1 MEGRED
7 DPRLTVRDRIL
18 VHLSENMGRQTEY
31 EAPAAATQIG
41 VADAVDVDRKHVP
54 EYVRPLIAE
63 DLVQERSARV
73 RGRRQRVKTYGLTAR
88 GRAEAAR
95 LRGELLSRIVQAETP
110 DGGLRAMPLREVVR
124 EYAKGAALL
133 DLLRDAK
140 VRGRVRPTGGE
151 AAVDL
156 GVTKGFVERLAG
168 MPGVVHFVARRP
180 EMEAVTSESD
190 RPRIFIVRGV
200 AGIGKSS
207 FGAKACEILRGTR
220 NLFWHRV
227 RPWDTFASILA
238 SQADFLALL
247 GRPGLRSVLSRG
259 QTARAAEVLA
269 HDLPGTR
276 AFLVFDDA
284 HEVSVEAAQAFVCLK
299 EALTEAGDV
308 RLLFLTRKSLSFYD
322 RRDVLLTSLVR
333 EMDLP
338 GLTSDEARELIVSK
352 GLAPNLINIA
362 RKLGGNPLS
371 LELMGAA
378 SKRGSLSAALGDVH
392 RFIEE
397 EVYSGL
403 SDAERQMMKLASL
416 YRIPVPQ
423 RSFFPDSL
431 SHDVLVSLMDRSLVR
446 SVGSDRYEV
455 HDTIRDFFQTRM
467 APSERNVFVGFA
479 TDHLRELGSQAQE
492 AGDFARCVDA
502 LSNALE
508 LLEPDE
514 RRAEFLEA
522 LGIAADKLGDL
533 PETLAAYRE
542 ALALTRDTVWT
553 ARLHRRMASALLFR
567 GDDDAAS
574 SEIQAGLS
582 ALGERE
588 DIERARI
595 DLLRGELAGDRAE
608 LSWQHEE
615 AMAAFRGALEA
626 FRRTGDIRGEAEA
639 LGGLA
644 FTELHAPGG
653 NLAEGRRCLERSLEL
668 SLSLA
673 DTEAIATARNQLA
686 HFYMFHVPDV
696 DEAMEQLTSI
706 EASPAILNWRTKSDT
721 SWWKG
726 ALNLE
731 IRADFPAAEANFQ
744 DVASISRKT
753 YDQERL
759 YVAGFQLAVLAYYRG
774 EIPEA
779 RRTLEELWKES
790 RSRGWFLFHY
800 GIRAMWTAAECAL
813 LTGNLPAFREVVAG
827 LDEPALLERLN
838 DRVVVVPILRGLD
851 CLLRRDE
858 AGFHAALA
866 EALVA
871 ANRGLQVQEAPI
883 AYQSFLAPF
892 FYGIGLRALGQ
903 LAEAAPHL
911 ARAYEI
917 LRKFGLK
924 ARHDVLS
931 READRFTEVLSQART
946 EM

>member
-7 DPRLTVRDRIL
+7 YPRLTVRDRIL
-18 VHLSENMGRQTEY
+18 VHLSEYTGRQTDY

-95 LRGELLSRIVQAETP
+95 LRGELLSRIVQAEAP
-110 DGGLRAMPLREVVR
+110 GGGLRAMPLRDVVR

-151 AAVDL
+151 AVVNL
-156 GVTKGFVERLAG
+156 GVAKGFVERLAG
-168 MPGVVHFVARRP
+168 MPGVVNFVGRRS
-180 EMEAVTSESD
+180 ELEAVTIESD

-227 RPWDTFASILA
+227 RPWDTFSSILA
-238 SQADFLALL
+238 SQADFLAVL

-338 GLTSDEARELIVSK
+338 GLTSDEARELIASK

-371 LELMGAA
+371 LELMGTA
-378 SKRGSLSAALGDVH
+378 SKGGSLSAALGDVH

-397 EVYSGL
+397 EVYAGL
-403 SDAERQMMKLASL
+403 SDAERQMLKIASL

-423 RSFFPDSL
+423 RAFFPDSL
-431 SHDVLVSLMDRSLVR
+431 AHDVLVSLMNRSLVR
-446 SVGSDRYEV
+446 AVGSDRYEV
-455 HDTIRDFFQTRM
+455 HDTIRDFFQMKM
-467 APSERNVFVGFA
+467 ASSERNVFVGFA
-479 TDHLRELGSQAQE
+479 THQLRELGSRAQE

-522 LGIAADKLGDL
+522 LGIAADELGDL
-533 PETLAAYRE
+533 PEALAAYRE
-542 ALALTRDTVWT
+542 ALALSRDTVWT
-553 ARLHRRMASALLFR
+553 ARLHRRMASALLLR

-582 ALGERE
+582 ALDDRQHT
-588 DIERARI
+588 ERARI
-595 DLLRGELAGDRAE
+595 DLLRGELANR
-608 LSWQHEE
+608 SWRHEE
-615 AMAAFRGALEA
+615 AMAAFRRAWEA
-626 FRRTGDIRGEAEA
+626 FRRTGDVRGEAEA

-644 FTELHAPGG
+644 FTELHRPGG
-653 NLAEGRRCLERSLEL
+653 DLAEGRRCLERSLEL
-668 SLSLA
+668 SEAFA
-673 DTEAIATARNQLA
+673 DKEAIAAVRIQLA
-686 HFYMFHVPDV
+686 HFYIFHAPDV
-696 DEAMEQLTSI
+696 DRAMEHLASI
-706 EASPAILNWRTKSDT
+706 EASPATLNPRTKSNAI
-721 SWWKG
+721 WWKG
-726 ALNLE
+726 LLNLE

-744 DVASISRKT
+744 QVASVARKT
-753 YDQERL
+753 YDQEGL
-759 YVAGFQLAVLAYYRG
+759 YVARFQLALLAYYRG
-774 EIPEA
+774 EIAEA
-779 RRTLEELWKES
+779 RPILEELWKES
-790 RSRGWFLFHY
+790 RSRGWFEFTF

-827 LDEPALLERLN
+827 LDEPNLRERLN
-838 DRVVVVPILRGLD
+838 DRVVVVHILRGID
-851 CLLRRDE
+851 SLLRGDE
-858 AGFHAALA
+858 AGFHAGFG
-866 EALVA
+866 EALHVA
-871 ANRGLQVQEAPI
+871 DRGLQVQEAPHQ
-883 AYQSFLAPF
+883 YESYLAPF
-892 FYGIGLRALGQ
+892 FYGVGLRAMGRT
-903 LAEAAPHL
+903 AEAAPHL

-917 LRKFGLK
+917 LRKFSLK
-924 ARHDVLS
+924 ARHAVLS
-931 READRFTEVLSQART
+931 RHADRFTEVLIQART